1 MTVEMEGA
9 GIAAKLIQLK
19 LKVSGWP
26 WCGRDAHLPVQ
37 EKGGCWSAVGP
48 LTALKRIAWQ
58 SAALQILP
66 SVFPKASVMFS
77 QGCKSYLTD
86 QTWSCFRL
94 AKSNP
99 AKKNNSPTSSPVPS
113 PSPLLPSTFDPLSQ
127 PSLFCSARAT
137 WIHISYKTCYAGKA
151 PGLSRVHPCIPCTA

>member
-1 MTVEMEGA
+1 MEGA

-48 LTALKRIAWQ
+48 LTALKRMAWQ

-113 PSPLLPSTFDPLSQ
+113 PSPRLPSTFDPLSQ
-127 PSLFCSARAT
+127 PNLSSSGPCHIDPYR
-137 WIHISYKTCYAGKA
+137 IHIEHAMLGKLLVSH
-151 PGLSRVHPCIPCTA
+151 GCIPASHVLHDS